1 MRKIIDEC
9 FFQIQNGANI
19 KQGKVDGGFPI
30 TRIET
35 IANDRFN
42 RDRMGYAGITDLSK
56 YESYI
61 LEDEDLLMSHINSMQ
76 YLGRTVLYKKQDDEI
91 IIHGMNLLRLRANRD
106 IIIPGYAKYYFYGH
120 SFRSQLRNIMKK
132 SVNQA
137 SFAVKDLKK
146 IKMEIPCLREQQKL
160 VQVLDKIQKIIDV
173 KTKEIAKFDELV
185 SARFVEIFGNP
196 ILNSMKWNKK
206 SLKDVCTKLND
217 GTHFSPESFEV
228 GEYKYVTAKNIKLSG
243 FDFSNITYVSEEV
256 HRPIF
261 ERCNPEYE
269 DVLYIKDGATTGIAM
284 VNTLKEEFTLLSSV
298 ALLKQD
304 RKIMN
309 GYFLTALLNNE
320 DMYTDIRN
328 KMGGAAITRLTIAK
342 LNAIKVMVPP
352 IDLQN
357 QFATFVH
364 QVNKSKFV
372 IHKFLYCTTHNTK
385 SIIKPRLNTK
395 ESGKIRGGKPHA
407 DEF

>member
-1 MRKIIDEC
+1 M
-9 FFQIQNGANI
+9 
-19 KQGKVDGGFPI
+19 GKVKLGDIFEIGSGGTP
-30 TRIET
+30 
-35 IANDRFN
+35 
-42 RDRMGYAGITDLSK
+42 SK
-56 YESYI
+56 RRPEYYQG
-61 LEDEDLLMSHINSMQ
+61 N
-76 YLGRTVLYKKQDDEI
+76 
-91 IIHGMNLLRLRANRD
+91 
-106 IIIPGYAKYYFYGH
+106 IPW
-120 SFRSQLRNIMKK
+120 
-132 SVNQA
+132 
-137 SFAVKDLKK
+137 VKTGDLKK
-146 IKMEIPCLREQQKL
+146 KYLYEVEGFISKEGLDNSSAKMYDEDTVLIAMYGATIGAASILKTRACTNQACAAFKPNEKVVPEYLYYFLKSRKERFISDGVGGAQPNISSGYLKKVEMEIPT
-160 VQVLDKIQKIIDV
+160 IIRQ
-173 KTKEIAKFDELV
+173 KEIIKILDDIYDIIEKRKQESIQLDNLIQ
-185 SARFVEIFGNP
+185 ARFVEMFGNP
-196 ILNSMKWNKK
+196 ILNPMGWGKK
-206 SLKDVCTKLND
+206 CLKDVCTKLND

-243 FDFSNITYVSEEV
+243 FDFSNISYVSEEV

-320 DMYTDIRN
+320 DMYTNIRN
-328 KMGGAAITRLTIAK
+328 NMGGAAITRLTIAK
-342 LNAIKVMVPP
+342 LNSIKVMVPP

-357 QFATFVH
+357 QFAAFVQ

-372 IHKFLYCTTHNTK
+372 IHKFLYCTTHNTQ
-385 SIIKPRLNTK
+385 SIIKPRPNTK
-395 ESGKIRGGKPHA
+395 ESGKTRGGKPYA